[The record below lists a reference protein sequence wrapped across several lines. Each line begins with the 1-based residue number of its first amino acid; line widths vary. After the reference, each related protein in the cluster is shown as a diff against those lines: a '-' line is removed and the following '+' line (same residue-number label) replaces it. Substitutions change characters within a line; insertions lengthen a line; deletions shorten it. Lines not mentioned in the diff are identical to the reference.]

1 MRLATSS
8 EFSSMPLKLKETNVS
23 DKNNRL
29 KNPKW
34 QEANQLAI
42 YERGP

>member
-23 DKNNRL
+23 DKNNDRRQTVGYL
-29 KNPKW
+29 R
-34 QEANQLAI
+34 AGTLV
-42 YERGP
+42 

>member
-1 MRLATSS
+1 MLVR
-8 EFSSMPLKLKETNVS
+8 PNKQLKQIFQIKHNIV
-23 DKNNRL
+23 

-42 YERGP
+42 ADCVIKF